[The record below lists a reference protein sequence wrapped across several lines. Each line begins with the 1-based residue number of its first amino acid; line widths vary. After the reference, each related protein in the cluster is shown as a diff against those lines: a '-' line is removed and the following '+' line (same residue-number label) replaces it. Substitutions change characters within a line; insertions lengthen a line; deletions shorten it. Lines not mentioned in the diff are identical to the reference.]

1 MAELLE
7 AAISI
12 SMASNL
18 QISEK
23 SHFNFSCHYLNPSTT
38 HHLPFFIS
46 LPNSRTGKAKSW
58 KLIKPLS
65 SATSCNQSAVDDETL
80 LALPPK
86 NEALSGNS
94 SSNCCAKM
102 SRKGRVFFLDV
113 NPLCYKGSSPS
124 LHAFAH
130 WISLFFSQVSLNDP
144 VIAVLDGEGG
154 NEYRRQLL
162 PSYKANRRKILQF
175 PTIERFPKSS
185 YGRSKKL
192 VIEVLQKCNVPVVK
206 IEGHEADDVVAT
218 LVEQVL
224 LKGYRAVIASPDK
237 DFKQLISEDV
247 RLLYLCRNWID
258 GCMLGDEIDGVPGI
272 QHLVP
277 GFGRKTAL
285 KLLKKHGSLENL
297 LSAASVRSVGRQYAQ
312 EALTKYADF
321 LRRNYE
327 VLSLKRDVAVQI
339 EEHWLSSR
347 DQSNDSVI
355 LSSFLDFLSKTRMA
369 GGKIDPIQM
378 HHNSCPKFKA
388 KKQESVPISCAFS
401 IFHGNG
407 KSLRYLSRKPTKRK
421 FRVPKLSLQVLGKEG
436 GRYSSLILTNV
447 EEFSS
452 VGEDIQRVG
461 GPFLFV
467 STVLCSSLSLLAPVQ
482 VARAS
487 EGVGANVVYEV
498 GELFELGI
506 QLSYLLLLLALLGVG
521 TFFVIR
527 QVLVRRELDLSAKEL
542 QEQVRSGDAS
552 ATELFELGAV
562 MLRRKFYPAATK
574 YLLQAID
581 KWDGDDQDL
590 AQVYNALGV
599 TYVRDGKVEK
609 GISQFENAVKLQP
622 GYVTAWNNLGD
633 AYEKSNDLKSALRA
647 FEEVLLFDPN
657 NKVAR
662 PRRDALKEKADLY
675 KGVPVKSKKK

>member
-80 LALPPK
+80 LALPSK
-86 NEALSGNS
+86 NEVLSGNS

-113 NPLCYKGSSPS
+113 NPLCYNGSSPS

-175 PTIERFPKSS
+175 PTVERFPKSS
-185 YGRSKKL
+185 FGRSKKL
-192 VIEVLQKCNVPVVK
+192 VIEVLQKCNVPIVWCQ
-206 IEGHEADDVVAT
+206 IMSNPRAT
-218 LVEQVL
+218 
-224 LKGYRAVIASPDK
+224 KRCY
-237 DFKQLISEDV
+237 KQAIKLTIYDLSL
-247 RLLYLCRNWID
+247 R
-258 GCMLGDEIDGVPGI
+258 CMLGDEIDGVPGI
-272 QHLVP
+272 QHFVP

-355 LSSFLDFLSKTRMA
+355 LSSFLDFSKPRMA

-378 HHNSCPKFKA
+378 VHVTTNDCILWRSIDVGIPL
-388 KKQESVPISCAFS
+388 SGPI
-401 IFHGNG
+401 
-407 KSLRYLSRKPTKRK
+407 
-421 FRVPKLSLQVLGKEG
+421 E
-436 GRYSSLILTNV
+436 SSLL
-447 EEFSS
+447 
-452 VGEDIQRVG
+452 Q
-461 GPFLFV
+461 
-467 STVLCSSLSLLAPVQ
+467 SLS
-482 VARAS
+482 
-487 EGVGANVVYEV
+487 
-498 GELFELGI
+498 
-506 QLSYLLLLLALLGVG
+506 
-521 TFFVIR
+521 
-527 QVLVRRELDLSAKEL
+527 
-542 QEQVRSGDAS
+542 
-552 ATELFELGAV
+552 
-562 MLRRKFYPAATK
+562 
-574 YLLQAID
+574 
-581 KWDGDDQDL
+581 
-590 AQVYNALGV
+590 
-599 TYVRDGKVEK
+599 
-609 GISQFENAVKLQP
+609 
-622 GYVTAWNNLGD
+622 
-633 AYEKSNDLKSALRA
+633 
-647 FEEVLLFDPN
+647 
-657 NKVAR
+657 
-662 PRRDALKEKADLY
+662 
-675 KGVPVKSKKK
+675 

>member
-18 QISEK
+18 KISEK

-86 NEALSGNS
+86 NEVLSGSS
-94 SSNCCAKM
+94 SSNCCTKM

-130 WISLFFSQVSLNDP
+130 WISLFFSQVSLSDP

-154 NEYRRQLL
+154 NEYRKQLL
-162 PSYKANRRKILQF
+162 PSYKANRQKMLQF
-175 PTIERFPKSS
+175 PTVERFPKSS
-185 YGRSKKL
+185 FGRSKKL
-192 VIEVLQKCNVPVVK
+192 VVEVLQKCNVPVVK

-247 RLLYLCRNWID
+247 QIVIPMPELDRWSFYTIKHYVAQYNCDPQSDLSLR
-258 GCMLGDEIDGVPGI
+258 CMLGDEIDGVPGI

-339 EEHWLSSR
+339 EEHWLSRR
-347 DQSNDSVI
+347 DQSNDSAI
-355 LSSFLDFLSKTRMA
+355 LSSFLDFLSKTA
-369 GGKIDPIQM
+369 GGRL
-378 HHNSCPKFKA
+378 
-388 KKQESVPISCAFS
+388 ESSDI
-401 IFHGNG
+401 
-407 KSLRYLSRKPTKRK
+407 
-421 FRVPKLSLQVLGKEG
+421 
-436 GRYSSLILTNV
+436 V
-447 EEFSS
+447 E
-452 VGEDIQRVG
+452 
-461 GPFLFV
+461 
-467 STVLCSSLSLLAPVQ
+467 
-482 VARAS
+482 
-487 EGVGANVVYEV
+487 
-498 GELFELGI
+498 
-506 QLSYLLLLLALLGVG
+506 
-521 TFFVIR
+521 
-527 QVLVRRELDLSAKEL
+527 
-542 QEQVRSGDAS
+542 
-552 ATELFELGAV
+552 
-562 MLRRKFYPAATK
+562 
-574 YLLQAID
+574 
-581 KWDGDDQDL
+581 
-590 AQVYNALGV
+590 
-599 TYVRDGKVEK
+599 
-609 GISQFENAVKLQP
+609 
-622 GYVTAWNNLGD
+622 
-633 AYEKSNDLKSALRA
+633 
-647 FEEVLLFDPN
+647 LLFGHCKISSMYSKATVPAPEN
-657 NKVAR
+657 GENKESWQG
-662 PRRDALKEKADLY
+662 DQTSNIQILHM
-675 KGVPVKSKKK
+675 